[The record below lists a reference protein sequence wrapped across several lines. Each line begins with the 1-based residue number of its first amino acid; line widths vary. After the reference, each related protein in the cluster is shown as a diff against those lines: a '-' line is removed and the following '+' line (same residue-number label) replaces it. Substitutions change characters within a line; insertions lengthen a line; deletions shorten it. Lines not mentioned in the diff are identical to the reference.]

1 MKTRTEKLA
10 ILNSEIA
17 SIIPEFQNEK
27 IPSGCIVTTR
37 EHGTI
42 EVITSLGPYDDGFIT
57 ICYKNKKE
65 DDMNIGIYKLAEVVV
80 NSYPIEFVELFAWLN
95 KILPMAKL
103 NKNVIIRKDVLR
115 LWDLDKPFL
124 YDQSDELIDFLLKIL
139 DEYEG

>member
-17 SIIPEFQNEK
+17 SVIPAFKNEK

-42 EVITSLGPYDDGFIT
+42 EVITTLGPYDDGFIT

-65 DDMNIGIYKLAEVVV
+65 DDMYIGIYKLSEVVV
-80 NSYPIEFVELFAWLN
+80 NSYPIEFIEICAWFN
-95 KILPMAKL
+95 VILPMAKAS
-103 NKNVIIRKDVLR
+103 KDISIEKYVLSK
-115 LWDLDKPFL
+115 WNLDNPL
-124 YDQSDELIDFLLKIL
+124 LQDQSDELIDFLCKIL